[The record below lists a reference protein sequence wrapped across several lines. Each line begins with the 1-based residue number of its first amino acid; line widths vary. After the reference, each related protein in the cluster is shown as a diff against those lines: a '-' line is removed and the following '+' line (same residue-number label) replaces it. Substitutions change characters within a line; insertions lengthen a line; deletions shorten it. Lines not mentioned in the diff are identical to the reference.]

1 MAPQYPTGTDYV
13 QEFVVALATW
23 ASASARAGLASLLQS
38 FGETTEPDYLAI
50 VPVYNR
56 MLAIALLVVGA
67 IIAIG
72 LIEHILGGQLGLS
85 WNLVPRVLVAVFFA
99 FGGLSLVQYLSAY
112 AALLATTWSPDLG
125 QYAQS
130 LTDPASIDHLNRN
143 ASAGTLGALIFTA
156 LLTILM
162 AVIVH
167 LELLVRAALMLTV
180 TAFIPLVCVLAIWP
194 RMTAAAVQLAEFL
207 VGLMLS
213 KFVVATVIYI
223 GFGLVIPAMH
233 GAQSAE
239 GKAGWMST
247 GLAILLIATF
257 SPAIL
262 FSALRFAH
270 GSAGGMV
277 RGWGAGAIS
286 MMTMGSVVRLGSG
299 LGRSV
304 VTRLRRGISNTQ
316 SRNSDTSS
324 ASGLNS

>member
-13 QEFVVALATW
+13 QEFILALATW

-38 FGETTEPDYLAI
+38 FGESTEPDYLAI

-67 IIAIG
+67 VIAVG
-72 LIEHILGGQLGLS
+72 LVEHILGGQMGLS
-85 WNLVPRVLVAVFFA
+85 WNLIPRVLITVFFA
-99 FGGLSLVQYLSAY
+99 FGGLSLVQYMSAY
-112 AALLATTWSPDLG
+112 AALLATAWSPDLA

-130 LTDPASIDHLNRN
+130 LTDPASVDHLSRN

-162 AVIVH
+162 AVIVQ

-180 TAFIPLVCVLAIWP
+180 TGFIPLVCVLAIWP
-194 RMTAAAVQLAEFL
+194 RMTAIAVQLAEFL

-213 KFVVATVIYI
+213 KFLVATVIYI
-223 GFGLVIPAMH
+223 GFGLVIPAMR

-239 GKAGWMST
+239 GKAGWLST

-262 FSALRFAH
+262 FQALRFAH

-277 RGWGAGAIS
+277 RGWGAGAVS
-286 MMTMGSVVRLGSG
+286 MMTMGSIVRLGSG
-299 LGRSV
+299 LGRSGL
-304 VTRLRRGISNTQ
+304 TRLRRGISK
-316 SRNSDTSS
+316 SRSPKPNTSS
-324 ASGLNS
+324 ASGPDS

>member
-1 MAPQYPTGTDYV
+1 MAPQYPTGTDFV
-13 QEFVVALATW
+13 QEFVVGLAVW
-23 ASASARAGLASLLQS
+23 ASAAARAGLAALLQS
-38 FGETTEPDYLAI
+38 FGESTEPDYLAI

-67 IIAIG
+67 VIAIG
-72 LIEHILGGQLGLS
+72 LIEHILGGQMGLS
-85 WNLVPRVLVAVFFA
+85 WNLIPRVLVAVFFA
-99 FGGLSLVQYLSAY
+99 FSGLSLVQYVSAY
-112 AALLATTWSPDLG
+112 AALLATAWSPDLG

-130 LTDPASIDHLNRN
+130 LTDPAAIEHLSRD

-162 AVIVH
+162 AVLVE

-194 RMTAAAVQLAEFL
+194 RMTAAAIHLAEFL

-233 GAQSAE
+233 GAQSAG
-239 GKAGWMST
+239 GKAGWLST
-247 GLAILLIATF
+247 GLAILLIATL
-257 SPAIL
+257 SPAVL
-262 FSALRFAH
+262 FQALRFAH

-277 RGWGAGAIS
+277 RGWGAGAMS
-286 MMTMGSVVRLGSG
+286 TMTMGSVIRLGSG
-299 LGRSV
+299 VGRRSL
-304 VTRLRRGISNTQ
+304 TRLRKGVSKPRSPGPTT
-316 SRNSDTSS
+316 TSS
-324 ASGLNS
+324 

>member
-13 QEFVVALATW
+13 QEFILALATW

-38 FGETTEPDYLAI
+38 FGESTEPDYLAI

-67 IIAIG
+67 VIAVG
-72 LIEHILGGQLGLS
+72 LVEHILGGQMGLS
-85 WNLVPRVLVAVFFA
+85 WNLIPRVLIAVFFA
-99 FGGLSLVQYLSAY
+99 FGGLSLVQYMSAY
-112 AALLATTWSPDLG
+112 AALLATAWSPDLA

-130 LTDPASIDHLNRN
+130 LTDPASVDHLSRN

-162 AVIVH
+162 AVIVQ

-194 RMTAAAVQLAEFL
+194 RMTAAAIHLAEFL

-233 GAQSAE
+233 GAGSVD
-239 GKAGWMST
+239 GKAGWLST

-262 FSALRFAH
+262 FQALRFAH

-286 MMTMGSVVRLGSG
+286 MMAMGSIVRLGSG

-304 VTRLRRGISNTQ
+304 VTRLRRRISK
-316 SRNSDTSS
+316 SRSPKPNTSS
-324 ASGLNS
+324 ASGPDS

>member
-38 FGETTEPDYLAI
+38 FGESTEPDYLAI

-67 IIAIG
+67 VIAIG
-72 LIEHILGGQLGLS
+72 LVEHILGGQLGLS
-85 WNLVPRVLVAVFFA
+85 WNLVPRVLIAVFFA

-112 AALLATTWSPDLG
+112 AALLATAWSPDLG

-130 LTDPASIDHLNRN
+130 LIDPASVDHLSRH

-194 RMTAAAVQLAEFL
+194 RMTAAAVQLVEFL

-223 GFGLVIPAMH
+223 GFGLVIPAMR

-239 GKAGWMST
+239 GKAGWLST

-262 FSALRFAH
+262 FQGLRFAH

-286 MMTMGSVVRLGSG
+286 MMTMGSIARLGSG
-299 LGRSV
+299 LGRSA
-304 VTRLRRGISNTQ
+304 VTRFRRGISKTG
-316 SRNSDTSS
+316 SPKPDTSL
-324 ASGLNS
+324 ASGRDG

>member
-1 MAPQYPTGTDYV
+1 MAPQTPTGSDYV
-13 QEFVVALATW
+13 QELVIGFAAW

-38 FGETTEPDYLAI
+38 FGDSTEPDYLAI

-67 IIAIG
+67 VIAIG
-72 LIEHILGGQLGLS
+72 LIERILGGQMGLS
-85 WNLVPRVLVAVFFA
+85 WNLVPRVLIAVFFA
-99 FGGLSLVQYLSAY
+99 FSGFSLVQYLSGY
-112 AALLATTWSPDLG
+112 AALLATAWSPDLA
-125 QYAQS
+125 QYAKS
-130 LTDPASIDHLNRN
+130 LTDPASFEHLSRN

-162 AVIVH
+162 AVLVH
-167 LELLVRAALMLTV
+167 LELLIRAALMLTV

-194 RMTAAAVQLAEFL
+194 RMTAAAIHLAEFL

-233 GAQSAE
+233 GAQSAD
-239 GKAGWMST
+239 GKAGWLST

-262 FSALRFAH
+262 FQALRFAH
-270 GSAGGMV
+270 GGAGGMV
-277 RGWGAGAIS
+277 RGWGAGVVS
-286 MMTMGSVVRLGSG
+286 MMTMGSVVRLASG
-299 LGRSV
+299 VG
-304 VTRLRRGISNTQ
+304 RRGLTRVRQAVSMAR
-316 SRNSDTSS
+316 SRGSTTSS
-324 ASGLNS
+324 SRGPDS

>member
-13 QEFVVALATW
+13 QEFVVALAVW
-23 ASASARAGLASLLQS
+23 ASAAARAGLAALLQS
-38 FGETTEPDYLAI
+38 FGESTEPDYLAI
-50 VPVYNR
+50 VPVYDR

-67 IIAIG
+67 VIAIG
-72 LIEHILGGQLGLS
+72 LVEHILGGQMGLS
-85 WNLVPRVLVAVFFA
+85 WNLIPRVLVAVFFA
-99 FGGLSLVQYLSAY
+99 FSGLSLVQYLSSY
-112 AALLATTWSPDLG
+112 AALLATAWSPDLG

-130 LTDPASIDHLNRN
+130 LTDPASIDHISRH

-180 TAFIPLVCVLAIWP
+180 TAFVPLVCVLAIWP
-194 RMTAAAVQLAEFL
+194 RMTAAAIHLAEFL
-207 VGLMLS
+207 IGLMLS

-233 GAQSAE
+233 GTGSVE
-239 GKAGWMST
+239 GKAGWLST

-262 FSALRFAH
+262 FQALRFAH

-286 MMTMGSVVRLGSG
+286 MMTMGSIVRLGSG
-299 LGRSV
+299 LGRRALS
-304 VTRLRRGISNTQ
+304 RLRPGISKRR
-316 SRNSDTSS
+316 SSGPPTSS
-324 ASGLNS
+324 ASGPDS